1 MAIKV
6 DGKVVKAKIKAPRST
21 HAADEKYTGTEPVWD
36 AERALKMDDDLFDSF
51 LRKSMNYYNYHY
63 ATKDLKKYVVE
74 WVQTSDV
81 LTKAELSAFIRS
93 PDRTLTMTACSLIM
107 AHRQGMPLKE
117 RHVTYIRKAI
127 QFSIELA
134 GDEVIE
140 DVKTPEQVVYKPTIQ
155 DRMNEKTAETLGE
168 LEGHYDDAVQGKSG
182 FKFYDFLTANA
193 VPQSQL
199 GKYEAVL
206 SARAE
211 ELLAASQKT
220 DEQLTEGYRHYK
232 AADFKRL
239 LTFLTNCMTAI
250 EQYRSVKKQT
260 KKARVKK
267 APSKEKLINKLKY
280 ATEDKTLKLVS
291 INPADIIGATT
302 LWIFNTKTRK
312 LGKYV
317 ADSHIGSLGVKGTSI
332 VGYDEAKSVC
342 KTLRKPDEKLQEF
355 RKATKVQL
363 RKFLEDIRAT
373 DTKLNGRIS
382 TDIILLKVE

>member
-36 AERALKMDDDLFDSF
+36 TERALKMDDDLFDSF

-74 WVQTSDV
+74 WVQTADV

-93 PDRTLTMTACSLIM
+93 PDRTLTMTACSLVM

-117 RHVTYIRKAI
+117 RHVAYIRKAI

-134 GDEVIE
+134 GDEVVE
-140 DVKTPEQVVYKPTIQ
+140 VVNTPEQVVYRPTIQ

-168 LEGHYDDAVQGKSG
+168 LEGHYDEAVRGKTG

-206 SARAE
+206 AARAE
-211 ELLAASQKT
+211 ELLAASQKS

-239 LTFLTNCMTAI
+239 LTFLTNCITAI

-267 APSKEKLINKLKY
+267 VPSKEKLVNKMKY

-291 INPADIIGATT
+291 INPADIIGAST
-302 LWIFNTKTRK
+302 LWIYNTKTRK

-317 ADSHIGSLGVKGTSI
+317 ADSHVGTLGVKGTSI

-342 KTLRKPDEKLQEF
+342 KTIRKPEEKLQEF

-382 TDIILLKVE
+382 TDIVLLKVE